1 MKIAVTSTG
10 PDLDSQ
16 VEPRF
21 GRCPYFLIVDSETFE
36 FEAVENPNVAL
47 GGGAGI
53 QSAQLLS
60 NRGVQTVLTG
70 NCGPNA
76 FATLGAGEIQVIVGV
91 GGVVRQVVEQ
101 FKQGA
106 FSGATEPNV
115 VSHFGMTPP
124 DQSSTSG
131 APTTPMGGGA
141 GGGRGMG
148 MGGGRGM
155 GQGMGGG
162 RGMGQRMGG
171 GRGMGQRMGVG
182 GGMGQRMGVG
192 GAMAVPPIG
201 ASMPAG
207 PMSKQ
212 TGNREQELRT
222 LKSQAQELENQLQS
236 TNAQINEIE
245 HGGRV
250 WGLIAVVEAEKCTA
264 CGLCVE
270 VCPTD
275 AISTDDIAQIDREKC
290 NGCGQC
296 VAECPQGALS
306 LKKT

>member
-10 PDLDSQ
+10 GNLDSQ

-76 FATLGAGEIQVIVGV
+76 FATLGAAEIQVIVGV
-91 GGVVRQVVEQ
+91 GGVVRQAVEQ
-101 FKQGA
+101 FKQGV
-106 FSGATEPNV
+106 FSGATEANV
-115 VSHFGMTPP
+115 ASHFGMASA

-131 APTTPMGGGA
+131 TPAMSMGGGA

-155 GQGMGGG
+155 GRGMGMGGG
-162 RGMGQRMGG
+162 RGMGH
-171 GRGMGQRMGVG
+171 GMGI
-182 GGMGQRMGVG
+182 G
-192 GAMAVPPIG
+192 GAMAVPPTG

-207 PMSKQ
+207 QMSQQ
-212 TGNREQELRT
+212 TGDREQELQT